1 MRDRLIPMLILATA
15 LTAAYRAGGR
25 ASDRIADLGR
35 SVLTRYE
42 LQSVRRILVGL
53 YAYGS
58 ELPPSGDPD
67 QLEALLRDESGRG
80 RRDLTSDP
88 WGQPYELDALGG
100 DDYLLRS
107 LGPNQERDA
116 ACDEQRVGGSGGG
129 DPEGLL
135 QRLRRRGGRVGPP
148 PPRGPPAPPGV
159 GGGGGAG
166 VGPGGGWRPGG
177 RGGGGVGRPPPDGDT
192 QDEEFEPEPEPAPR
206 DDDIC
211 LRFAIRRR

>member
-135 QRLRRRGGRVGPP
+135 QRLRRRGG
-148 PPRGPPAPPGV
+148 
-159 GGGGGAG
+159 
-166 VGPGGGWRPGG
+166 GG
-177 RGGGGVGRPPPDGDT
+177 RGGPRADGDT